1 MRLLLDT
8 HALLW
13 WLDDAPEL
21 SDTARAAIASGG
33 NVVFVSAAT
42 IWEIRIKQAIGKLQ
56 IPAEFEQV
64 LDEQGFDSLDVTSRH
79 AHALADLPLHHRDP
93 FDRILIAQ
101 ARVERL
107 RIVTRDVSFSSYDVP
122 MIPT

>member
-21 SDTARAAIASGG
+21 SATARAAIAGG
-33 NVVFVSAAT
+33 DNVVFVSAAT

-56 IPAEFEQV
+56 ISADFEQV
-64 LDEQGFDSLDVTSRH
+64 LDDQGFDCLDVTSRH
-79 AHALADLPLHHRDP
+79 AHALANLPLHHRDP
-93 FDRILIAQ
+93 FDRMLIAQ

-107 RIVTRDVSFSSYDVP
+107 KIITLDASFSSYDVP
-122 MIPT
+122 LIAA

>member
-21 SDTARAAIASGG
+21 SDTARAAIAGG
-33 NVVFVSAAT
+33 DNVVFVSAAT

-56 IPAEFEQV
+56 IAAEFEQV
-64 LDEQGFDSLDVTSRH
+64 LDDQGFDSLDVTSRH
-79 AHALADLPLHHRDP
+79 AHALEDLPLHHRDP

-122 MIPT
+122 LIQT